1 MRVYSARPGPT
12 LTLGLFRKKAVKDC
26 PLVEMIK
33 KLGGVPFC
41 KTNVPQSMMSLQC
54 SNPIYGTSSN
64 PHSRPGNPRECGGS
78 SGGEGALLGGGGSIL
93 GLGSDIGGSLRSPV
107 AFCGAVSLKPTA
119 GRHLSQLGVTGPSPA
134 APVGVPVTGGFMTTS
149 VRALGNVSTLLQ
161 AFRFLSLSF

>member
-1 MRVYSARPGPT
+1 MTDYSARPGPT
-12 LTLGLFRKKAVKDC
+12 ITVGLFRKEAEKDC

-149 VRALGNVSTLLQ
+149 VRALGNISITHPVKSHHTVLH
-161 AFRFLSLSF
+161 